1 MTAAYLDSSAIV
13 KLIVEETETA
23 ALRAALRQWPRR
35 ISSELAIVEVVLAAR
50 RRSVAAERVARR
62 VLAGLTLVAVDREVL
77 DAAAAAAPELR
88 ALDAVHV
95 ATATTL
101 AGAVDVVLTYD
112 ARMARAAGAAG
123 LTVAAPT

>member
-13 KLIVEETETA
+13 KLVVEESETA
-23 ALRAALRQWPRR
+23 ALRRTLGAWPRR
-35 ISSELAIVEVVLAAR
+35 ISSELAIVEVMLAAR

-62 VLAGLTLVAVDREVL
+62 VLAGLTLVAVDRDVL
-77 DAAAAAAPELR
+77 DAAAAVAPELR

-123 LTVAAPT
+123 LTVAAPA